1 MWPFSTEKG
10 HDARATMSRSPQS
23 SSLQPGDKVL
33 HRHNRELG
41 PGVVESASAAR
52 VRVRFPRSGE
62 TLEFA
67 LASHPFVPLVL
78 PEGTDP
84 ERWFEH
90 ETEDVLEGLARL
102 HADDSTAFR
111 NRIEALELRKIR
123 EAHGLGSFLGGR
135 IRIYPH
141 QLHVAL
147 RATARDPVRWLLADE
162 VGLGKTI
169 EACLILSH
177 LLRTGRAER
186 VLIVAP
192 RSLVVQWLG
201 ELYRKF
207 HQVFVLIDDERRRDV
222 LKEKGRGMNPFEVF
236 PRSVVA
242 LEDLAEKPD
251 VVRLAEAAS
260 PDLLVVDEA
269 HRLRR
274 PKGSAGSPA
283 YQRIAPLVRTS
294 KHALLLTATPLEAD
308 THGFYRL
315 LELLYPEEFASEDF
329 FEESLKQ
336 KKAILPCT
344 SDTRRTDIGGLP
356 PRVLIPVELAPD
368 PERLARE
375 RAIRERPIANVVQA
389 AERVRD
395 LEQFLLDPE
404 GENDARILWL
414 AREAKKWE
422 KRGEK
427 ALVFVHRRESLQILK
442 RELEYRTS
450 GRVGIFHED
459 LSTEARDLEVARFAD
474 PEGPALLIATE
485 SGGEGRNFQFA
496 RRLVLFDLPWDPA
509 LVEQRIGRLDR
520 IDRTLPVEI
529 VSFRPQ
535 EGFAAQVARVFES
548 LGIYEEPLSAL
559 DRELGGIAA
568 EIRKTAS
575 EPDAKLD
582 IEGLARA
589 TRTARETVRR
599 AAFHHLHRERYS
611 PDQAP
616 AILARIPSDLE
627 PRTETVVLEACRQ
640 YGFLIEAKGGKARWY
655 LEFGPDAIVETLHG
669 VALGNRWLGTFDREE
684 AVAYE
689 ALDFFASGHP
699 LVEAVL
705 EEIVDGGRGQVA
717 LQEIPGSGFEDLGV
731 LFIESRGPE
740 FQVKAFDLQGREHPE
755 WVDLALHPRGVT
767 REIPPGMWRAPQWEE
782 RVRALSSR
790 LTPGF
795 RLIAACGVRFV
806 P

>member
-1 MWPFSTEKG
+1 
-10 HDARATMSRSPQS
+10 MSRSTES
-23 SSLQPGDKVL
+23 SPLQPGDKVL

-41 PGVVESASAAR
+41 PGVVESSSRAR
-52 VRVRFPRSGE
+52 VRVHFPRTGE

-67 LASHPFVPLVL
+67 HAAHPFVPLVL
-78 PEGTDP
+78 PEGIDP

-90 ETEDVLEGLARL
+90 ETEDVMEALVRL
-102 HADDSTAFR
+102 HADELSAFR
-111 NRIEALELRKIR
+111 NRLEALQLRQIR
-123 EAHGLGSFLGGR
+123 EAGGLGSFLGGR

-141 QLHVAL
+141 QLHVAE

-222 LKEKGRGMNPFEVF
+222 LKEKGRGMNPFDVF
-236 PRSVVA
+236 SRTVVA

-251 VVRLAEAAS
+251 VAHLAEAAT

-283 YQRIAPLVRTS
+283 YQRIAPLVRAS

-308 THGFYRL
+308 THGFFRL
-315 LELLYPEEFASEDF
+315 LELLRPAEFASEES
-329 FEESLKQ
+329 FEESLQQ

-344 SDTRRTDIGGLP
+344 SDTRRSDIGGLP
-356 PRVLIPVELAPD
+356 PRVLIPVDLPAQ

-375 RAIRERPIANVVQA
+375 QEIRQRPAANVVQV
-389 AERVRD
+389 AERVQE
-395 LEQFLLDPE
+395 LERFFLDPD
-404 GENDARILWL
+404 GENDARLLWL
-414 AREAKKWE
+414 ARAAKIWE

-427 ALVFVHRRESLQILK
+427 TLVFVHRRESLQLLK
-442 RELEYRTS
+442 QELEYRTS
-450 GRVGIFHED
+450 RRVGIFHED

-520 IDRTLPVEI
+520 IDRTRPVEI
-529 VSFRPQ
+529 VSFRPK
-535 EGFAAQVARVFES
+535 EGFGAEVARLFES
-548 LGIYEEPLSAL
+548 LGIFEEPLSAL

-568 EIRKTAS
+568 TIRKAAA
-575 EPDAKLD
+575 EPDVLLD
-582 IEGLARA
+582 VEALANA
-589 TRTARETVRR
+589 TKEARETVRR

-616 AILARIPSDLE
+616 AILERIPPDLE
-627 PRTETVVLEACRQ
+627 PRMKSVVLEACRQ
-640 YGFLIEAKGGKARWY
+640 YGFLIEDKGGRARWY
-655 LEFGPDAIVETLHG
+655 LEFGPEAIVETLHG
-669 VALGNRWLGTFDREE
+669 VALDNRWLGTFDREE

-705 EEIVDGGRGQVA
+705 EEVIDGARGRVA
-717 LQEIPGSGFEDLGV
+717 LQEIPGSPFEGEGV
-731 LFIESRGPE
+731 VFVESKGAE
-740 FQVKAFDLQGREHPE
+740 FHAKAFDLEGREHLE
-755 WVDLALHPRGVT
+755 WIEPVVQPRGVT
-767 REIPPGMWRAPQWEE
+767 REIPAGLWRIPRWEE
-782 RVRALSSR
+782 RVRALSTR

-795 RLIAACGVRFV
+795 ELVAACGVRFV
-806 P
+806 R

>member
-1 MWPFSTEKG
+1 
-10 HDARATMSRSPQS
+10 MSSIPQS
-23 SSLQPGDKVL
+23 PLQPGDKVL

-41 PGVVESASAAR
+41 PGVVESASTSR
-52 VRVRFPRSGE
+52 VRVHFPRTGE

-67 LASHPFVPLVL
+67 RAAHPFVPLVL
-78 PEGTDP
+78 PEGADP
-84 ERWFEH
+84 TRWFEH
-90 ETEDVLEGLARL
+90 EPEDVLEALARL
-102 HADDSTAFR
+102 HADELAAFR
-111 NRIEALELRKIR
+111 NRIEALHLRKTR
-123 EAHGLGSFLGGR
+123 EANGLGSFLGGR

-236 PRSVVA
+236 PRTVVA
-242 LEDLAEKPD
+242 LEDLAEKAD
-251 VVRLAEAAS
+251 VARLAEAAS

-274 PKGSAGSPA
+274 PKGSAGTPA
-283 YQRIAPLVRTS
+283 YRQIAPLVRTS

-315 LELLYPEEFASEDF
+315 LELLHPAEFASEES
-329 FEESLKQ
+329 FEASLQQ

-356 PRVLIPVELAPD
+356 PRILYPVDLPAH
-368 PERLARE
+368 PERLAQE
-375 RAIRERPIANVVQA
+375 RAIRERPVANAVQM
-389 AERVRD
+389 AERVQE
-395 LEQFLLDPE
+395 LERFLLDPA
-404 GENDARILWL
+404 GENDARMLWL
-414 AREAKKWE
+414 ARAAKIWE

-427 ALVFVHRRESLQILK
+427 ALVFVHRRESLQVLK
-442 RELEYRTS
+442 QELEYRTS
-450 GRVGIFHED
+450 RRVGVFHED

-520 IDRTLPVEI
+520 IDRTRPVEI
-529 VSFRPQ
+529 VSFRPA
-535 EGFAAQVARVFES
+535 EGFAAEVARLFES
-548 LGIYEEPLSAL
+548 LGIFEEPLSAL
-559 DRELGGIAA
+559 DRELGGITTA
-568 EIRKTAS
+568 IRKTAS
-575 EPDAKLD
+575 DPDATLD
-582 IEGLARA
+582 IEGLARS
-589 TRTARETVRR
+589 TRDARETVRR

-616 AILARIPSDLE
+616 AIVERIPPDLE
-627 PRTETVVLEACRQ
+627 PRTKTVVLEACRQ
-640 YGFLIEAKGGKARWY
+640 YGFVIEHKGGKERWY

-684 AVAYE
+684 AVAEE

-705 EEIVDGGRGQVA
+705 EEVLDGGRGQVA
-717 LQEIPGSGFEDLGV
+717 LQEIPGSEFEGQGV
-731 LFIESRGPE
+731 IFVESKGPE
-740 FQVKAFDLQGREHPE
+740 FQAKAFDLEGRERPE
-755 WVDLALHPRGVT
+755 WIGPALRPRGIT
-767 REIPPGMWRAPQWEE
+767 REIPPGMWRVPQWEE
-782 RVRALSSR
+782 RIRALSSR

-795 RLIAACGVRFV
+795 KLVAACGIRFV